1 MQFHRFFQAL
11 TSAILGTGLI
21 FSSGCTHS
29 AEAVHVIPEQE
40 MTRLASDLSTYAKTK
55 SPSFQLVGNG
65 AAGLLEVTKSQ
76 PEESTQQLV
85 GALDG
90 FLTES
95 FFYLD
100 DDGTPEMQ
108 EPDMLDYLEAMMEK
122 PQTAG
127 KAVWTLDYLAD
138 DEAIAMDQALGRAR
152 GYVSMTAASTALASI
167 PDEGV
172 MGDIPGE
179 NAADIQS
186 VRDARNFLILLN
198 PGNFE
203 SREDYLAA
211 LAATP
216 YDALVID
223 LYYGDTPLT
232 SDDVARLQQKP
243 QGGRRLVLAYMS
255 VGEAADYRPYWQA
268 AWNDSAHRPKWIAK
282 PNHDWPGSY
291 RVRYWTG
298 DWRHILYGSESSY
311 LDTILASGFDGA
323 FLDVMDAWQTFK

>member
-1 MQFHRFFQAL
+1 MNFHRFFRFL
-11 TSAILGTGLI
+11 VGTFFGTGL
-21 FSSGCTHS
+21 FLSSGCTPS
-29 AEAVHVIPEQE
+29 AEAVHPVPEQE
-40 MTRLASDLSTYAKTK
+40 MTRLAADLSGYAKSK
-55 SPSFQLVGNG
+55 SPTFQLVGNG
-65 AAGLLEVTKSQ
+65 AAGLLEVTDSQ
-76 PEESTQQLV
+76 TEESVQQLV

-100 DDGTPEMQ
+100 DDGKS
-108 EPDMLDYLEAMMEK
+108 EPQDPGVLEYLEAMMEK

-138 DEAIAMDQALGRAR
+138 DETVAMDRALGRAR

-216 YDALVID
+216 YDAIVID
-223 LYYGDTPLT
+223 LYYGDAPLT

-268 AWNDSAHRPKWIAK
+268 SWNDSANRPKWIASA
-282 PNHDWPGSY
+282 NDNWPGSY
-291 RVRYWTG
+291 RVRYWSG
-298 DWRHILYGSESSY
+298 DWRRILYGSEDAY
-311 LDTILASGFDGA
+311 LDTILAAGFDGA